1 MSSEKEARLKP
12 YRGPVGGWGSV
23 KGVTE
28 ILLREAIPLKGP
40 TAVARLSRA
49 YSDSEGLHAI
59 VGRHWLRKWCG
70 LAHGRHRHLV
80 NI

>member
-28 ILLREAIPLKGP
+28 IFLREAIPLKGS
-40 TAVARLSRA
+40 AVPPPWQDYREPILIVKDCTLSWA
-49 YSDSEGLHAI
+49 VIG
-59 VGRHWLRKWCG
+59 
-70 LAHGRHRHLV
+70 
-80 NI
+80 